1 MTPWRVNAIL
11 SDLLSCNALEVAKW
25 TSFRRKRNNDR
36 RLELDLA
43 SPGKG
48 NACPFSIST
57 SCPFSTL
64 SGARSA
70 VIPLTAACFCS
81 STSGFR

>member
-25 TSFRRKRNNDR
+25 TSF